1 MELLTYALVKPMLPF
16 LAIFVLAAV
25 GWALSD
31 LAARRL
37 SGSERTLW
45 ALAILVFPP
54 LGAILYGLVEKK
66 DAPDAEIG

>member
-1 MELLTYALVKPMLPF
+1 MELLTYALMKPIIPF
-16 LAIFVLAAV
+16 LMILALAAV

-37 SGSERTLW
+37 SGGERTIW

-54 LGAILYGLVEKK
+54 LGAILYGLIGKK
-66 DAPDAEIG
+66 DAPDAEVG